1 MMTSLIPRNLNNM
14 MFAMTMMKYS
24 LKRLLG
30 IWALIW
36 RIQIK
41 SGQVE
46 KLGHLSGKYK
56 LSNDEMSKYKT
67 SLTQVVIIIKILNLG
82 GLPHATKKTMFEL
95 VYQIQ
100 RTRILRIYL
109 KYHHQIIAMILI
121 NDKTIGLPAYSHP
134 PYSHQVGICHN
145 E

>member
-1 MMTSLIPRNLNNM
+1 MTSLIPRNLNNM
-14 MFAMTMMKYS
+14 MFAMTMIKYS

-82 GLPHATKKTMFEL
+82 GLPHATKNLCLNWFIKS
-95 VYQIQ
+95 
-100 RTRILRIYL
+100 
-109 KYHHQIIAMILI
+109 
-121 NDKTIGLPAYSHP
+121 GGPGS
-134 PYSHQVGICHN
+134 
-145 E
+145 